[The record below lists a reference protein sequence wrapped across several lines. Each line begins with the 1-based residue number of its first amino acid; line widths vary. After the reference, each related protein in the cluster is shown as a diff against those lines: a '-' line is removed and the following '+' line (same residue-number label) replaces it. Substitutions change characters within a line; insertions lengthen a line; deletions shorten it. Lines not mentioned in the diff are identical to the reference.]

1 MKIVKVFMSL
11 LLVAVLLSCGSSS
24 AEDTVRELYYE
35 LAAEDGMTNKEFLDC
50 ALDLMKDAAGLSWEE
65 MLAVMDDEGPDI
77 AEDDTKFLI
86 GMFQCM
92 EMLSEDELETL
103 MTE

>member
-35 LAAEDGMTNKEFLDC
+35 LAAEDGMTNKEFLD
-50 ALDLMKDAAGLSWEE
+50 
-65 MLAVMDDEGPDI
+65 
-77 AEDDTKFLI
+77 
-86 GMFQCM
+86 
-92 EMLSEDELETL
+92 
-103 MTE
+103 